1 MQKPEYTYFFDKQL
15 ALKWQI
21 GKHVSGL
28 NPLSLSFS
36 FIINTKQVLGEQYTK
51 ILLSRKHYWEN
62 CDLWIGNYQFT
73 TLQI

>member
-62 CDLWIGNYQFT
+62 CDLRIDNYQFT